1 MNTSKATFEEIL
13 ERDGRLVYTSVG
25 NSMLPFI
32 HSGKDVLVIEKPASR
47 LKKYDVPLYRRD
59 SGQYV
64 LHRILKVREKD
75 YVICGDNRW
84 RRETGI
90 TDRHILGVLTAIVR
104 DGTAISVQDPAY
116 LRKVHLWCD
125 FFWVRAAILW
135 AKALPGRVRRKVR
148 RWMGRT

>member
-1 MNTSKATFEEIL
+1 MKATFEEIM

-25 NSMLPFI
+25 DSMRPFI
-32 HSGKDVLVIEKPASR
+32 HSGEDLLVIEKPAGR

-59 SGQYV
+59 SGKYV
-64 LHRILKVREKD
+64 LHRILKVRQDD

-104 DGTAISVQDPAY
+104 DGKTISVQDPAY
-116 LRKVHLWCD
+116 FRKVRLWCD
-125 FFWVRAAILW
+125 FFWVRAAMLW
-135 AKALPGRVRRKVR
+135 MRDLPKRAQRKLK
-148 RWMGRT
+148 RWMKKA

>member
-1 MNTSKATFEEIL
+1 MKSTFEEIL

-25 NSMLPFI
+25 DSMRPFI
-32 HSGKDVLVIEKPASR
+32 RSGEDLLVIEKHEGR

-59 SGQYV
+59 SGKYV
-64 LHRILKVREKD
+64 LHRILKVREND

-104 DGTAISVQDPAY
+104 GGKTISVSDPAY
-116 LRKVHLWCD
+116 VRKVRLWCA
-125 FFWVRAAILW
+125 FYWLRAAILW
-135 AKALPGRVRRKVR
+135 TKALPGRVRRKLK
-148 RWMGRT
+148 RWKDKRVKG

>member
-1 MNTSKATFEEIL
+1 MKTSFEEII

-25 NSMLPFI
+25 DSMRPFI
-32 HSGKDVLVIEKPASR
+32 HSGADLLVIEKPTGR

-64 LHRILKVREKD
+64 LHRILKVRDHD

-84 RRETGI
+84 QRETGI

-104 DGTAISVQDPAY
+104 NGKSLSVQDPAY
-116 LRKVHLWCD
+116 LRRVHLWCD
-125 FFWVRAAILW
+125 FFWLRAAILW
-135 AKALPGRVRRKVR
+135 IRALPARARRKLK
-148 RWMGRT
+148 RWMRKEA